1 MDYFCNLN
9 KNYKCN
15 QKNKMNAVP
24 RISETEWEVMRVVW
38 AKAPC
43 TAGEIIAALVRAD
56 PSWHPKTIK
65 TFLNRLVRKQ
75 ALGFH
80 KEGRA
85 YCYRSLVTE
94 DECVSA
100 ASETFLDR
108 VFGGALQPMLA
119 HFVERRKLS
128 AEEIGELKKLLKR
141 KES

>member
-1 MDYFCNLN
+1 M
-9 KNYKCN
+9 K
-15 QKNKMNAVP
+15 AVP

-38 AKAPC
+38 SKAPC
-43 TAGEIIAALVRAD
+43 TAGEVIAVLIRAD

-65 TFLNRLVRKQ
+65 TFLNRLVSKK
-75 ALGFH
+75 ALGFQ

-85 YCYRSLVTE
+85 YLYRPLVAE
-94 DECVSA
+94 AECVSA
-100 ASETFLDR
+100 ASESFLER

-128 AEEIGELKKLLKR
+128 ADEIRELKRLLKQ